1 MHYWRI
7 FINFAFGMTKNELVA
22 RLRDKELDDFEV
34 KAAKSDLPKNLIR
47 PVLMVLYS
55 LVVGLY
61 LYNYQ

>member
-1 MHYWRI
+1 
-7 FINFAFGMTKNELVA
+7 MTKNELVA